1 MKSIVDFLEWDSSF
15 FGLRIGKAI
24 VSTQEELG
32 ELSCMRDSISE
43 MYDLIYIFTD
53 NDSTAPIPGSILVDR
68 KVVYSMEVAEPSS
81 FDCHIIEYTDQF
93 VSEDLLKLAL
103 ASGEYSRYKLD
114 KQFPLNSYERL
125 YTRWIEQ
132 SVNHSIANEVF
143 CYMLNG
149 CPKGLITLKRDE
161 NYGDIGL
168 VATDPECRG
177 MGIGSAML
185 QHVKHYLFT
194 RGGKKLNVA
203 TQYDNKAAC
212 HLYEK
217 AGFSVSSCTNV
228 WHWWLNKSR
237 L

>member
-1 MKSIVDFLEWDSSF
+1 MIGKVNFLEWDSSF

-24 VSTQEELG
+24 VSTQKELEELSFIKDS
-32 ELSCMRDSISE
+32 LSGL
-43 MYDLIYIFTD
+43 YDLIYIFSN
-53 NDSTAPIPGSILVDR
+53 NDITPPIPDSILVDR
-68 KVVYSMEVAEPSS
+68 KVVYSMVVTEPSC
-81 FDCHIIEYTDQF
+81 FDNHILEYKDQF

-114 KQFPLNSYERL
+114 SHFPPNSYERL

-132 SVNHSIANEVF
+132 SVNHSIADEVF
-143 CYMLNG
+143 CYMVND
-149 CPKGLITLKRDE
+149 CPKGLITLKRD
-161 NYGDIGL
+161 NNSGIIGL

-177 MGIGSAML
+177 MGIGSAIL

-194 RGGKKLNVA
+194 KGGKKLDVA

-217 AGFSVSSCTNV
+217 AGFTVSSCTNV
-228 WHWWLNKSR
+228 WHWWLNNSK
-237 L
+237 

>member
-1 MKSIVDFLEWDSSF
+1 MVDFLEWDSSF

-24 VSTQEELG
+24 VSTQKELEEL
-32 ELSCMRDSISE
+32 SFMRGSLSE
-43 MYDLIYIFTD
+43 MYDLIYLFT
-53 NDSTAPIPGSILVDR
+53 NNEISTPIPGSVLVDK

-81 FDCHIIEYTDQF
+81 FDDHIIEYKDQF
-93 VSEDLLKLAL
+93 VSEDLLKLAF

-114 KQFPLNSYERL
+114 KHFPPNSYEKL

-143 CYMLNG
+143 CYMVNDS
-149 CPKGLITLKRDE
+149 PKGLLTLKHD
-161 NYGDIGL
+161 NDYGVIGL
-168 VATDPECRG
+168 VATDSECRG

-185 QHVKHYLFT
+185 QHVKRYLFT
-194 RGGKKLNVA
+194 KGVKIIKVA

-217 AGFSVSSCTNV
+217 AGFTVSSCTNV
-228 WHWWLNKSR
+228 WHWWLNNPK
-237 L
+237 

>member
-1 MKSIVDFLEWDSSF
+1 MMVTPLEWDSGF

-24 VSTQEELG
+24 VSTQKELD
-32 ELSCMRDSISE
+32 ELSYMRDSLSE
-43 MYDLIYIFTD
+43 MYDLIYIFGN
-53 NDSTAPIPGSILVDR
+53 NDMTASVPDSILVDK
-68 KVVYSMEVAEPSS
+68 KVVYTAEVTKPSC
-81 FDCHIIEYTDQF
+81 FDDHLLEYKDQL

-114 KQFPLNSYERL
+114 KHFPPNSYEKL

-143 CYMLNG
+143 CYMVNDS
-149 CPKGLITLKRDE
+149 PKGLITLKHD
-161 NYGDIGL
+161 NDYGVIGL
-168 VATDPECRG
+168 VATDSECRG

-194 RGGKKLNVA
+194 KGGKTINVA

-217 AGFSVSSCTNV
+217 AGFTVSSCTNV
-228 WHWWLNKSR
+228 WHWWLNNPK
-237 L
+237 

>member
-24 VSTQEELG
+24 VSTQEEVE
-32 ELSCMRDSISE
+32 ELSCMRDRLCE
-43 MYDLIYIFTD
+43 MYDLIYIFTNNYFTD
-53 NDSTAPIPGSILVDR
+53 PIPGSILVDR
-68 KVVYSMEVAEPSS
+68 KVVYSMEVAELSS
-81 FDCHIIEYTDQF
+81 FDCHIEEYEDPF

-114 KQFPLNSYERL
+114 NHFPPNSYERL

-143 CYMLNG
+143 CYMVNG
-149 CPKGLITLKRDE
+149 SPKGLITLKRED
-161 NYGDIGL
+161 NCGDIGL
-168 VATDPECRG
+168 VATDSECRG

-185 QHVKHYLFT
+185 QHVQHYLFT
-194 RGGKKLNVA
+194 KGGRKLNVA

-212 HLYEK
+212 HIYEK
-217 AGFSVSSCTNV
+217 AGFTVNSCTNV
-228 WHWWLNKSR
+228 WHWWLNKSN
-237 L
+237 